1 MSGKGI
7 CRLADRRLHPPHSG
21 QPNLGHI
28 SLASVEGQSL
38 GLRRDDRSPM
48 SGYVRTIACAWL
60 CVSSAADALAQ
71 RMAAAALPHA
81 PRVAEHNDHQSGRI
95 QRAHCSSDFEQVKG
109 LLPLPVKGRI
119 TTRYGAKMPYGGTSK
134 GIVIST
140 HHGAMIVSPADGWVK
155 HAGRFRTYGN
165 LLTIGL
171 SCGYQILIAG
181 AGKLTVK
188 VGQFVL
194 AAEPV
199 GSMPVGT
206 PNDGDSKVHTPILY
220 VEFRKDG
227 QAIDPSP
234 WWSKDEINV
243 PPNLGK

>member
-1 MSGKGI
+1 M
-7 CRLADRRLHPPHSG
+7 
-21 QPNLGHI
+21 
-28 SLASVEGQSL
+28 
-38 GLRRDDRSPM
+38 RRDDRSPM

-71 RMAAAALPHA
+71 RMAAAAALPHA
-81 PRVAEHNDHQSGRI
+81 PSVAEHNDHQSGRI
-95 QRAHCSSDFEQVKG
+95 QRAHCGSDFEQVKG

-119 TTRYGAKMPYGGTSK
+119 SIRYGAKMPYGGISK
-134 GIVIST
+134 GIVISASP
-140 HHGAMIVSPADGWVK
+140 GAMIVSPADGWIK

-181 AGKLTVK
+181 AGELTARA
-188 VGQFVL
+188 GQFVL

-199 GSMPVGT
+199 GSMPADTPTGGGT
-206 PNDGDSKVHTPILY
+206 NAHRPVLY

-227 QAIDPSP
+227 QAIDSSP
-234 WWSKDEINV
+234 WWNKGQIDV
-243 PPNLGK
+243 PANLDQ